1 MMKEF
6 GCVLPFLLPNYSQ
19 PVCKLSANDIRRPG
33 QKSIWDLYELV
44 SAQQRSLCQMP
55 CKKMSVIFDVVD
67 ESLAESDFY
76 HNRSYYQIYLKSTV
90 RYTET
95 VADYPITTML
105 AGMKLESENFRIRSR
120 LRFKHLKE
128 NLNFFGLDQ
137 DSRSSPEH
145 ISCTLDGV
153 CGFCSILKNTKKVS
167 LWLRLFIFL

>member
-1 MMKEF
+1 MIWSKSAKSFPNLKCGYILLRVVLNSKQSFIVPFKCKYRLIPFQKAAEEMMKEF
-6 GCVLPFLLPNYSQ
+6 GCAVPFLLPNYSQ

-55 CKKMSVIFDVVD
+55 CKKMSVIFGVVD

-105 AGMKLESENFRIRSR
+105 AGMKLESESFRNRSGCV
-120 LRFKHLKE
+120 L
-128 NLNFFGLDQ
+128 G
-137 DSRSSPEH
+137 
-145 ISCTLDGV
+145 I
-153 CGFCSILKNTKKVS
+153 
-167 LWLRLFIFL
+167 

>member
-1 MMKEF
+1 MPFKCKYRLIPFQKAAEEMMKEF

-55 CKKMSVIFDVVD
+55 CKKMSVIFGVVD

-105 AGMKLESENFRIRSR
+105 AGMKLESESFRIRSGCV
-120 LRFKHLKE
+120 L
-128 NLNFFGLDQ
+128 G
-137 DSRSSPEH
+137 
-145 ISCTLDGV
+145 I
-153 CGFCSILKNTKKVS
+153 
-167 LWLRLFIFL
+167 

>member
-1 MMKEF
+1 MPFKCKYRLIPFQKAAEEMMKEF

-55 CKKMSVIFDVVD
+55 CKKMSVIFGVVD

-105 AGMKLESENFRIRSR
+105 AGMKLESESFRNRSGCVLGIWKKTSTLLASIRTF
-120 LRFKHLKE
+120 LRFLQHGSQKSW
-128 NLNFFGLDQ
+128 FFF
-137 DSRSSPEH
+137 SNE
-145 ISCTLDGV
+145 
-153 CGFCSILKNTKKVS
+153 
-167 LWLRLFIFL
+167 